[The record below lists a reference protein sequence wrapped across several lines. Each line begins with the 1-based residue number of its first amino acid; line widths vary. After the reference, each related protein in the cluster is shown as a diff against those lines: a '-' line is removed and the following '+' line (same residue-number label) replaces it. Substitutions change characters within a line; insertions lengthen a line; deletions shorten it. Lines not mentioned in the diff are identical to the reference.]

1 MIRSTTKPATT
12 KPATTKPAAA
22 FPTIARAAAACTLLA
37 LLVPSP
43 ARAQIEATPREKP
56 PVTSYLRRT
65 SEERDRLELGAAMPE
80 DYFDVLGTFGYRR
93 FIRERAPFEQSIQIE
108 AAAGKKDYLTE
119 GSLSLYYLFRPLKSY
134 RESWKL
140 RPLLEA
146 GPGAHVV
153 VQSADLVGFS
163 ETAFHVHG
171 YLKAHLYGGAEYL
184 LTRRVG
190 FLVRGRISVPAHHPA
205 DYAQAAIFLR

>member
-1 MIRSTTKPATT
+1 MNRAGLPRSFPPLTSA
-12 KPATTKPAAA
+12 AIAAA
-22 FPTIARAAAACTLLA
+22 VLGALFTIWAPA
-37 LLVPSP
+37 P
-43 ARAQIEATPREKP
+43 ARAQVEAAPPKQR
-56 PVTSYLRRT
+56 PVTSHLRRT
-65 SEERDRLELGAAMPE
+65 PEERDRLELGAAMPQ
-80 DYFDVLGTFGYRR
+80 DFFDVLGTFGYRR
-93 FIRERAPFEQSIQIE
+93 FVRERAPFEQSIQIE
-108 AAAGKKDYLTE
+108 VAGGKKDYLTE

-163 ETAFHVHG
+163 ETSFHVHG
-171 YLKAHLYGGAEYL
+171 YLKAHLYAGAEYL

-190 FLVRGRISVPAHHPA
+190 FVVRGRISVPAHHPA

>member
-1 MIRSTTKPATT
+1 M
-12 KPATTKPAAA
+12 
-22 FPTIARAAAACTLLA
+22 
-37 LLVPSP
+37 
-43 ARAQIEATPREKP
+43 EATPRPKP
-56 PVTSYLRRT
+56 PVTSHLRRT
-65 SEERDRLELGAAMPE
+65 PEERDRIELGAAMPD

-108 AAAGKKDYLTE
+108 VAAGKKDYLTE
-119 GSLSLYYLFRPLKSY
+119 GALSLYYLFRPLKSY

-153 VQSADLVGFS
+153 VQSAELTGLN
-163 ETAFHVHG
+163 ETSFHAHA

-190 FLVRGRISVPAHHPA
+190 FLVRGRITVPAHRPA

>member
-1 MIRSTTKPATT
+1 MNRPALARSLPVL
-12 KPATTKPAAA
+12 PPAAMA
-22 FPTIARAAAACTLLA
+22 VVCA
-37 LLVPSP
+37 LFVIWAP
-43 ARAQIEATPREKP
+43 APAQAQLEATPQKGP
-56 PVTSYLRRT
+56 PVTSHLRRT
-65 SEERDRLELGAAMPE
+65 PEERDRIELGAAMPQ

-93 FIRERAPFEQSIQIE
+93 FVRERAPFEQSIQIE
-108 AAAGKKDYLTE
+108 AAAGKKDYVTE
-119 GSLSLYYLFRPLKSY
+119 GSLSFYYLFRPLKSY

-153 VQSADLVGFS
+153 VQSADLVGFT
-163 ETAFHVHG
+163 ETSFHVHG
-171 YLKAHLYGGAEYL
+171 YLKTHLYAGTEYL

-190 FLVRGRISVPAHHPA
+190 FLLRGRISVPAHHPA